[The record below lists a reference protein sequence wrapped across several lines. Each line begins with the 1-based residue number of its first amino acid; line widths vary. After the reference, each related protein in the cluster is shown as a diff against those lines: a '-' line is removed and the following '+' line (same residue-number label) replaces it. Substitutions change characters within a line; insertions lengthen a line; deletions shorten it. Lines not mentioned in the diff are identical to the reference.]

1 MDIAIHKLIAP
12 VASLQHDV
20 RDIILTN
27 NEYYP
32 IAMHALT
39 GKDDSESNWKII
51 FNTEHGKY
59 FGINKKL
66 IQHKTQADNLLCTT
80 AHPSFILDRSSWTI
94 DKNNS
99 RIPLSSRMRSIVIK
113 EMHQHAS
120 EGNSI
125 SAIGIKN
132 IEYNDFEDD
141 RMHNMTF
148 IGFGIFPYHISPDA
162 RNTADELRNQN
173 IQVKLF
179 SHDLLPTSQAIA
191 RRIGIPALRELS
203 LASHEMQSMYD
214 SELLPLLDDIHV
226 FAEMNLLDVIRV
238 TRLLEQQGHH
248 VRFHN

>member
-12 VASLQHDV
+12 VASLQNDV

-27 NEYYP
+27 NGYYP

-39 GKDDSESNWKII
+39 GKDDAESKWKII

-59 FGINKKL
+59 FRVNKKL
-66 IQHKTQADNLLCTT
+66 IQHKTQADNLICTT
-80 AHPSFILDRSSWTI
+80 AHPSFILDHSSWTI

-99 RIPLSSRMRSIVIK
+99 RIPLSSRMRSSIMK
-113 EMHQHAS
+113 EINHHAS
-120 EGNSI
+120 KGNSI

-132 IEYNDFEDD
+132 IEYNDFEHD

-148 IGFGIFPYHISPDA
+148 IGFGIFPYDVSPDA
-162 RNTADELRNQN
+162 RTTADELRKKN

-203 LASHEMQSMYD
+203 LASHEMQ
-214 SELLPLLDDIHV
+214 
-226 FAEMNLLDVIRV
+226 
-238 TRLLEQQGHH
+238 
-248 VRFHN
+248 